1 MSEGKKSKSKP
12 PPIRIGGSES
22 QAADCTDG
30 GFISGV
36 GSVAEIDQQVR
47 AVEGMDELT
56 EEQRKNLMDFL
67 EQKRKIINHGEL
79 RDLHFERLDELG
91 FGNGGVV
98 LKVKH
103 SPSGVVMAR
112 KMIMLDI
119 KPAVRNQIMRELKV
133 LHECNSPYIVG
144 FYGSFCANNEI
155 SICMQHMDG
164 GSLDLILGVGRIPVN
179 MIACITRAVL
189 KGLQYLRETH
199 KIIHRDVKPSNILVN
214 SLGEIK
220 LCDFGVSG
228 QLIDSMAN
236 SFVGTRSYMAPERL
250 QGTVYSILSDIWS
263 LGVSLVEMALGRYP
277 IPQPPESELEEEMTQ
292 PPAGTLPPRPKG
304 NPFASHA
311 NAIRMPIFE
320 LLQIICSNDPPQL
333 SAKYFSDEFRQFVE
347 LCLQKEPK
355 RRGDLKTLLN
365 HPFCAS
371 AASLSVAEFRSWISR
386 TIEANQF
393 YKKNAKPAEDI
404 VA

>member
-1 MSEGKKSKSKP
+1 
-12 PPIRIGGSES
+12 
-22 QAADCTDG
+22 
-30 GFISGV
+30 
-36 GSVAEIDQQVR
+36 
-47 AVEGMDELT
+47 
-56 EEQRKNLMDFL
+56 
-67 EQKRKIINHGEL
+67 
-79 RDLHFERLDELG
+79 
-91 FGNGGVV
+91 
-98 LKVKH
+98 
-103 SPSGVVMAR
+103 
-112 KMIMLDI
+112 MIMLDI

-155 SICMQHMDG
+155 SICMQHMNG
-164 GSLDLILGVGRIPVN
+164 GSLDLILGAGRIPVD

-214 SLGEIK
+214 SLGEMK

-236 SFVGTRSYMAPERL
+236 SFVGTRSYMATFYLVPHSTSPASRRDSRE
-250 QGTVYSILSDIWS
+250 QSTPFSPTF
-263 LGVSLVEMALGRYP
+263 GVSEYP
-277 IPQPPESELEEEMTQ
+277 WWRWLSVVTPYPSPQSRSWRKRWRNRR
-292 PPAGTLPPRPKG
+292 PAGTLPPRPRG

-333 SAKYFSDEFRQFVE
+333 SPKYFSDEFRQFVE

-393 YKKNAKPAEDI
+393 YKKDAKPAEDT